1 MIEVSDATRVMAG
14 VLFLTIPTIEFGGW
28 FLLRIAGGKQEVTDK
43 QRTFFRAGH
52 AHAGVFVILALVTQL
67 FVDAADT
74 SGLPELVARE
84 GVAAAAILVP
94 AGFFLS
100 VVRPGATAPS
110 RLVLL
115 IPVGMATLA
124 AGVITTG
131 IALIAST

>member
-1 MIEVSDATRVMAG
+1 MIEMSDATRVTAG

-28 FLLRIAGGKQEVTDK
+28 FLLRIARGKQGVTEK

-52 AHAGVFVILALVTQL
+52 AHAGVFVILALLSQL
-67 FVDAADT
+67 FVDAADIN
-74 SGLPELVARE
+74 GAAELIART
-84 GVAAAAILVP
+84 GVATAAILVP

-100 VVRPGATAPS
+100 VARPGATTPN

-115 IPVGMATLA
+115 IPIGMATLA

>member
-1 MIEVSDATRVMAG
+1 MIEMSDASRVIAG

-28 FLLRIAGGKQEVTDK
+28 FLLRIARGKEEVTEK
-43 QRTFFRAGH
+43 QQTFFRAGH
-52 AHAGVFVILALVTQL
+52 AHAGVFVILALLSQL
-67 FVDAADT
+67 FVDAADIDGVT
-74 SGLPELVARE
+74 ELIARE

-100 VVRPGATAPS
+100 VVRPGATTPS

-115 IPVGMATLA
+115 IPAGMVSLA

>member
-28 FLLRIAGGKQEVTDK
+28 FLLRIASGKQEVTEK

-52 AHAGVFVILALVTQL
+52 AHAGVFVILALLSQL
-67 FVDAADT
+67 FVEAADIN
-74 SGLPELVARE
+74 GVFELIART
-84 GVAAAAILVP
+84 GGAAAAILVP

-100 VVRPGATAPS
+100 VARPGATTPS

-115 IPVGMATLA
+115 IPIGMVALA
-124 AGVITTG
+124 AGVVTTG
-131 IALIAST
+131 VALLTSG

>member
-1 MIEVSDATRVMAG
+1 MVEVSDATRVMAG

-28 FLLRIAGGKQEVTDK
+28 FLLRIARGKQEVTDK
-43 QRTFFRAGH
+43 QQAFFRAGH
-52 AHAGVFVILALVTQL
+52 AHAGVFVILALLSQL
-67 FVDAADT
+67 FVDAADI
-74 SGLPELVARE
+74 SGVTELIARV

-100 VVRPGATAPS
+100 LVRPGATTPS

-115 IPVGMATLA
+115 IPIGMATLA

-131 IALIAST
+131 IALITST